1 MTMYYLLTDQQP
13 TTLISSQYQLGFF
26 KNTVLF
32 TCMKDELTEYLKYFN
47 KWIRYFADIIAFVQA
62 GCQSRDITYCS
73 NPTNRL
79 ELFPAVSRHLSSSRI
94 VQTRK
99 RIGPFRRL
107 SSRLN

>member
-32 TCMKDELTEYLKYFN
+32 TCMKDELAEYLKYFN

-73 NPTNRL
+73 NPTKSPRTVSSCFATL
-79 ELFPAVSRHLSSSRI
+79 EFVSYCS
-94 VQTRK
+94 
-99 RIGPFRRL
+99 
-107 SSRLN
+107 N